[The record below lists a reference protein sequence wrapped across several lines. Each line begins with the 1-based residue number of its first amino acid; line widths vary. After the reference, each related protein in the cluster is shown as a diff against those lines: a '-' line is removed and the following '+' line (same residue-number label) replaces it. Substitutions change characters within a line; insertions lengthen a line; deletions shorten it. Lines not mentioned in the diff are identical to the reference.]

1 MRFLEL
7 DTIQEILDT
16 MRQNKLRTF
25 LTGFAV
31 AWGIFMLIV
40 LLGSGEGLKN
50 GVSSNFNDRATNSVN
65 IWPRRTNMP
74 YKGYKSFRNL
84 QFTNS
89 DLPYLKNLFPEIDK
103 ISGHVYWSTTVS
115 YKLENGNF
123 SIEGVMPDMEQIEV
137 LKVAAGDGRFL
148 NEIDMKE
155 ERKVVVLTKKTK
167 DLLFKDESASGK
179 WITLGGIPFKVVG
192 IDTKESRDENGRC
205 YIPHSTAQKIFNKG
219 LNTDALHFTVLGLY
233 TKKAN
238 DDFVEKVRLALDRKL
253 IVHPDDKSAFNIWN
267 QASDY
272 VQTMNMFKTI
282 DLFVLFIGICTL
294 IAGIVGV
301 GNIMVITVKERTR
314 EFGIR
319 KALGATPLSILSS
332 ILLESVVITALFGY
346 IGMMLGIGLL
356 ELIGMVLGSSGGGEG
371 SQSVQVFKDP
381 SVDLRIVFIATLI
394 LITSGLIAGYIPA
407 KRAVKIKPI
416 DAIRAEN

>member
-31 AWGIFMLIV
+31 AWGIFMLII

-74 YKGYKSFRNL
+74 YKGYKSFRRL

-89 DLPYLKNLFPEIDK
+89 DLSYLKNLFPEIDK
-103 ISGHVYWSTTVS
+103 VSGHVYWSTTVS
-115 YKLENGNF
+115 YKLENGSF
-123 SIEGVMPDMEQIEV
+123 SIEGVMPDMEEIEA
-137 LKVAAGDGRFL
+137 LKVTAGDGRFI

-167 DLLFKDESASGK
+167 DLLFKEEPALGK
-179 WITLGGIPFKVVG
+179 WITLGGIPFQVVG

-219 LNTDALHFTVLGLY
+219 FNTDALHFTVLGLY
-233 TKKAN
+233 TKQAN
-238 DDFVEKVRLALDRKL
+238 DDFAEKVRLALSRKL
-253 IVHPDDKSAFNIWN
+253 IVNPDDKSAFNIWN
-267 QASDY
+267 MASDY
-272 VQTMNMFKTI
+272 VQTMNIFKTI

-319 KALGATPLSILSS
+319 KSLGATPLLILSS
-332 ILLESVVITALFGY
+332 ILLESVMITALFGY
-346 IGMMLGIGLL
+346 IGMMLGIGVL
-356 ELIGMVLGSSGGGEG
+356 ELVGMALGSSGGGG
-371 SQSVQVFKDP
+371 GRDSVQVFKDP
-381 SVDLRIVFIATLI
+381 SVDLRIVFLATLI
-394 LITSGLIAGYIPA
+394 LIISGLIAGYIPA
-407 KRAVKIKPI
+407 RKAVRIKPI

>member
-7 DTIQEILDT
+7 DTLQEILDT

-50 GVSSNFNDRATNSVN
+50 GISSNFNDRATNTVN

-74 YKGYKSFRNL
+74 YKGYKSFRRL

-89 DLPYLKNLFPEIDK
+89 DLSYLKNQFTEIDK

-115 YKLENGNF
+115 YKLENGDF
-123 SIEGVMPDMEQIEV
+123 SIEGVMPDMEHIEA
-137 LKVAAGDGRFL
+137 LKITAGNGRFL

-167 DLLFKDESASGK
+167 DLLFKEEPALGK
-179 WITLGGIPFKVVG
+179 WVTLGGIPFQVVG

-219 LNTDALHFTVLGLY
+219 FKTDAIHFTVLGLY
-233 TKKAN
+233 TKEAN
-238 DDFVEKVRLALDRKL
+238 DDFAEKVRLALGRKL

-267 QASDY
+267 QAADY
-272 VQTMNMFKTI
+272 VQTMNIFKTI

-319 KALGATPLSILSS
+319 KSLGATPLLILSS

-346 IGMMLGIGLL
+346 IGMMLGIGVL
-356 ELIGMVLGSSGGGEG
+356 ELVGMALGSSGGGGG

-381 SVDLRIVFIATLI
+381 SVDLRIVFLATII
-394 LITSGLIAGYIPA
+394 LIISGLIAGYIPA
-407 KRAVKIKPI
+407 SRAVRIKPI

>member
-1 MRFLEL
+1 MRILEL

-50 GVSSNFNDRATNSVN
+50 GISSNFNERATNTVN

-74 YKGYKSFRNL
+74 YKGYKAFRRL
-84 QFTNS
+84 QFTNN
-89 DLPYLKNLFPEIDK
+89 DLTFLKNQFKEIDK
-103 ISGHVYWSTTVS
+103 ISGHVYWSANVS

-123 SIEGVMPDMEQIEV
+123 QIEGVMPEMKEIEM
-137 LKVAAGDGRFL
+137 LKLASGDGRFL
-148 NEIDMKE
+148 NDIDMKE
-155 ERKVVVLTKKTK
+155 ERKVAVLTKKTK
-167 DLLFKDESASGK
+167 ELLFKDKPALGK
-179 WITLGGIPFKVVG
+179 WISLGGIPFQVIG
-192 IDTKESRDENGRC
+192 IDTKESRDETGRC

-219 LNTDALHFTVLGLY
+219 FNTDAIQFTVLGLT
-233 TKKAN
+233 TKEAN
-238 DDFVEKVRLALDRKL
+238 DVFAEKLRLTLCQKL
-253 IVHPDDKSAFNIWN
+253 IVHPEDKSAFNIWN
-267 QASDY
+267 MASDY
-272 VQTMNMFKTI
+272 VQTMNIFKTI
-282 DLFVLFIGICTL
+282 DMFVLFIGICTL

-319 KALGATPLSILSS
+319 KAIGATPMLILTS

-346 IGMMLGIGLL
+346 IGMILGIGIL
-356 ELIGMVLGSSGGGEG
+356 ELVGMAIGSSGGGEG
-371 SQSVQVFKDP
+371 GTQTVQVFKDP
-381 SVDLRIVFIATLI
+381 SVDIGIVILATVI
-394 LITSGLIAGYIPA
+394 LIISGLFAGYIPA
-407 KRAVKIKPI
+407 RKAVKIKPI
-416 DAIRAEN
+416 DAIRAE

>member
-1 MRFLEL
+1 MRFLEF

-50 GVSSNFNDRATNSVN
+50 GIASNFNDRATNTVN
-65 IWPRRTNMP
+65 IWGRRTTMP
-74 YKGYKSFRNL
+74 YKGYKAFRRTQL
-84 QFTNS
+84 TNS
-89 DLPYLKNLFPEIDK
+89 DLPYLKRLFPEIYK
-103 ISGHVYWSTTVS
+103 ISGHVYWSNAVS
-115 YKLENGNF
+115 YKLESGNF
-123 SIEGVMPDMEQIEV
+123 SIDGVMPDMEYIDK
-137 LKVAAGDGRFL
+137 LKITAGNGRFL
-148 NEIDMKE
+148 NDIDMKE
-155 ERKVVVLTKKTK
+155 ERKVVVITQKTK
-167 DLLFKDESASGK
+167 DLLFKQEPALGK
-179 WITLGGIPFKVVG
+179 WIILSGIPFHVVG

-219 LNTDALHFTVLGLY
+219 VKTDGIHIAVNGLY
-233 TKKAN
+233 TKEAN
-238 DDFVEKVRLALDRKL
+238 DDFAERLRLAMCRKL
-253 IVHPDDKSAFNIWN
+253 IVHPDDTSAFNIWN

-272 VQTMNMFKTI
+272 VQTMNIFKTI

-301 GNIMVITVKERTR
+301 GNIMVITVKERTK

-319 KALGATPLSILSS
+319 KSIGATPMLILSS
-332 ILLESVVITALFGY
+332 ILLESVVITSVFGY
-346 IGMMLGIGLL
+346 IGMMLGIGVL
-356 ELIGMVLGSSGGGEG
+356 EIVNKVIGGSGGGG
-371 SQSVQVFKDP
+371 GRDSVQVFKDP
-381 SVDLRIVFIATLI
+381 SVDLRIVFFATLI
-394 LITSGLIAGYIPA
+394 LIISGLVAGYIPA
-407 KRAVKIKPI
+407 RKAVKIKPI